1 MLRRPKSFLQSNVQP
16 IYGYAVIQRP
26 YLVPLS
32 NASVYMSCYGTINN
46 EPHYYVN
53 GNFLAEKLRYE
64 EEDVSSFNL
73 FFRNAKCIYCVSR
86 NFAKN
91 LIFPWIIVAKNVIK
105 TIVKFREMKIG
116 TIFTRKFEMG
126 KSRFDE
132 NLKIVTT
139 LMKNHY
145 YKNREKNHLEN

>member
-1 MLRRPKSFLQSNVQP
+1 MDTLSSNGKPLNCYNPTTLLRRPKSFLQSNVQP

-64 EEDVSSFNL
+64 EEDVSSFNFF

-91 LIFPWIIVAKNVIK
+91 LIFP
-105 TIVKFREMKIG
+105 
-116 TIFTRKFEMG
+116 
-126 KSRFDE
+126 
-132 NLKIVTT
+132 
-139 LMKNHY
+139 
-145 YKNREKNHLEN
+145 